1 MVKISFLKNV
11 LIGATALMTIMS
23 CSNTDVFDSEG
34 LESKQRADY
43 TTNFIN
49 KYGNVD
55 PNQTWDFTRGAQL
68 LTRAGEASVT
78 ATVIDGLDFGING
91 NTFTK
96 NTSIY
101 NAIKQVLP
109 ERVKHE
115 GKPAVLVA
123 PASSF
128 YIFPISTQGRW
139 THDLMVKVGD
149 QEPVKLYSKTW
160 TDYSKPYV
168 NGMKQ
173 GNNVVDM
180 KGMYIEAP
188 VGTPI
193 VIYIDNVNS
202 NTTGPKPS
210 VGTST
215 GQAIYVDVPSDV
227 TLELP
232 NGIDL
237 LDDAIIK
244 YVGIEDCTLTT
255 TSEASD
261 NDYNDIV
268 LAVVGNPDVPEE
280 VIITNEEY
288 EVSTIVSKRYMVE
301 DLGATDDFDFNDV
314 VVDVFQTDVTKHK
327 VTYENN
333 VLVSDEITGVESS
346 QKAIVRAM
354 GGTLDFNLVIGD
366 THWNKHNAGFN
377 TFEMYNTN
385 SINSEAVLAEFDV
398 TNWNPDTN
406 NISVEVLQKN
416 NKQVFAIKF
425 PKKGT
430 VPMIIAVDPSQE
442 WMTER
447 HSVPSSWFYTVK

>member
-1 MVKISFLKNV
+1 MKRIAFSKSVV
-11 LIGATALMTIMS
+11 LGAVAVLAAAS
-23 CSNTDVFDSEG
+23 CSKTDVYDSSA
-34 LESKQRADY
+34 LEAKQRADY
-43 TTNFIN
+43 SSNFIA
-49 KYGNVD
+49 KYGTVA
-55 PNQTWDFTRGAQL
+55 PNQTWDFTKGTQL
-68 LTRAGEASVT
+68 KTRADVTSIT
-78 ATVIDGLDFGING
+78 ATVIDGLDFGISG

-96 NTSIY
+96 NASIY
-101 NAIKQVLP
+101 NAIKTVLP
-109 ERVKHE
+109 ERVQHE

-149 QEPVKLYSKTW
+149 QDPVKLYSKTW

-168 NGMKQ
+168 NGMTQ
-173 GNNVVDM
+173 GSATVDM
-180 KGMYIEAP
+180 KGLFVQAP

-232 NGIDL
+232 HGVDL
-237 LDDAIIK
+237 AEDAVIK

-255 TSEASD
+255 TSEKTD

-288 EVSTIVSKRYMVE
+288 EVSTIISKRYMVE
-301 DLGATDDFDFNDV
+301 DLGTTDDFDFNDI
-314 VVDVFQTDVTKHK
+314 VVDVCQTDVTKHK

-333 VLVSDEITGVESS
+333 VLTTDEVTGVESS
-346 QKAIVRAM
+346 QKAYIRAM
-354 GGTLDFNLVIGD
+354 GGTLDFTMKIGD
-366 THWNKHNAGFN
+366 TSWNKTAAGFDA
-377 TFEMYNTN
+377 TKMYNTN
-385 SINSEAVLAEFDV
+385 PVVGETVLAEFDV
-398 TNWNPDTN
+398 TSWNPDTN
-406 NISVEVLQKN
+406 NVSVEVLQKGSD
-416 NKQVFAIKF
+416 QVFTITF
-425 PKKGT
+425 PKTGT

-442 WMTER
+442 WMLER
-447 HSVPSSWFYTVK
+447 HSVPSSWFYTVE